1 MEFLQS
7 RHLEHLQEVFFAAKL
22 DDSVASKL
30 PHNKLLELG
39 LVYGDIIAFKMA
51 FPDASAKGSTSY
63 FERAKELKT
72 KLGMVHSKKNDK
84 LERPILIKNVFPVN
98 VSLKCKEKDKY
109 VLKTKTHV
117 ICDIPVTTQYDE
129 LHDIARSKLHIHKA
143 TTYLGSYKN
152 QSWEGRI
159 STLQDFITVQKEKK
173 KQAVIYVFYP
183 NTYNRY
189 LLERETFP
197 NFQDS
202 SSSADDDPI
211 KICHQCSKQYLSFCF
226 TCEWDKE
233 QAEMSE
239 MLSLDDDDCLP
250 SFVSAS
256 PIQTTSTAAVLNSFI
271 PDGKN
276 NSRSDFG
283 KNNFRSDFG
292 KKIKCFFL

>member
-1 MEFLQS
+1 M
-7 RHLEHLQEVFFAAKL
+7 
-22 DDSVASKL
+22 
-30 PHNKLLELG
+30 
-39 LVYGDIIAFKMA
+39 
-51 FPDASAKGSTSY
+51 
-63 FERAKELKT
+63 
-72 KLGMVHSKKNDK
+72 
-84 LERPILIKNVFPVN
+84 
-98 VSLKCKEKDKY
+98 KCKEKDKY